1 MRADTDPGTGTV
13 SVRSPSPSR
22 GRRAFR
28 LIFTRYTVGSVLAAV
43 ASEATLLLTYGPG
56 LLGPGA
62 ASVAAWGAGA
72 ALNYVL
78 NRWWAWGRRGRASL
92 WRELVPYWVIAV
104 ASMAFS
110 AWATGA
116 ADRLGPRLFDSG
128 GLRTLFVGAVFLAV
142 YGVMF
147 LVKFVL
153 FHYFVF
159 AGGPDTRP
167 GAGDEAEE
175 DAPRPGRRT
184 RPDRRSRHQVPT
196 TTRE

>member
-1 MRADTDPGTGTV
+1 MRG
-13 SVRSPSPSR
+13 
-22 GRRAFR
+22 FR

-43 ASEATLLLTYGPG
+43 LSEATLLLTYGPG

-62 ASVAAWGAGA
+62 ASVVAWGAGA

-104 ASMAFS
+104 ASMVLS

-116 ADRLGPRLFDSG
+116 ADRFAPRLVESDA
-128 GLRTLFVGAVFLAV
+128 LRTAFVGGAFLAV

-147 LVKFVL
+147 VVKFVL

-159 AGGPDTRP
+159 AGAPTTRSAEA
-167 GAGDEAEE
+167 GAETTGSA
-175 DAPRPGRRT
+175 
-184 RPDRRSRHQVPT
+184 RRSRHQVPI

>member
-1 MRADTDPGTGTV
+1 MRADTDPDTDPGTGTV
-13 SVRSPSPSR
+13 SVRSPSPSPSR

-28 LIFTRYTVGSVLAAV
+28 LVFTRYTVGSVLAAV

-128 GLRTLFVGAVFLAV
+128 GLRTVFVGAVFLAV

-147 LVKFVL
+147 VVKFVL

-167 GAGDEAEE
+167 GAGEE
-175 DAPRPGRRT
+175 DAR